1 MQMNKRRP
9 RSDDVLFISA
19 LVVLLLGVALLLYTT
34 GTFDGA
40 LRAWPFLVMAA
51 GGVLL
56 YMALVR
62 GFSFSFLFV
71 GIAFLLEGAFILVSI
86 ILGWKLVKAWPLA
99 MAIVGLSGL
108 ISGLVSKKR
117 LKIAFAVPS
126 FSFVFLG
133 LSFSVFSLGWAKVGF
148 KSFIVVWW
156 PSLLIVGGVA
166 LFVAYGISHRGSTGR
181 AEAAKRDAKKGGG
194 KASGRTGRDRGPTS
208 GT

>member
-1 MQMNKRRP
+1 MNKRRP

-34 GTFDGA
+34 GTFEGA

-56 YMALVR
+56 YLALVR
-62 GFSFSFLFV
+62 GPSFSFLFV
-71 GIAFLLEGAFILVSI
+71 GVVFVLEGAFTLVSAI
-86 ILGWKLVKAWPLA
+86 VGWKLIKAWPLG

-108 ISGLVSKKR
+108 ISGLASKKK
-117 LKIAFAVPS
+117 LKVAFAVPS

-133 LSFSVFSLGWAKVGF
+133 LAFAVFSFGWAKVGF
-148 KSFIVVWW
+148 KYFIVVWW
-156 PSLLIVGGVA
+156 PSLLIVGGIA
-166 LFVAYGISHRGSTGR
+166 LFVAYGLSHRASFER
-181 AEAAKRDAKKGGG
+181 AEAAKGGAKRGGG

>member
-1 MQMNKRRP
+1 MNKRRP

-34 GTFDGA
+34 GTFEGA
-40 LRAWPFLVMAA
+40 LRAWPILVMAV

-56 YMALVR
+56 YMSLVR
-62 GFSFSFLFV
+62 GSSFSFLFV
-71 GIAFLLEGAFILVSI
+71 GIAFVLEGALILVAVI
-86 ILGWKLVKAWPLA
+86 AGWNLVKAWPLG

-108 ISGLVSKKR
+108 ISGLISKKR
-117 LKIAFAVPS
+117 LKVAFAVPS

-133 LSFSVFSLGWAKVGF
+133 LAFALFSFGWARIGF

-156 PSLLIVGGVA
+156 PTLLIVGGIA
-166 LFVAYGISHRGSTGR
+166 LFVAYGLSHRGSHAR
-181 AEAAKRDAKKGGG
+181 AEAAKASAKKGGG

>member
-1 MQMNKRRP
+1 MNKRRP

-40 LRAWPFLVMAA
+40 IRAWPFLVMAA

-56 YMALVR
+56 YLALVR
-62 GFSFSFLFV
+62 GSSFSLLFA
-71 GIAFLLEGAFILVSI
+71 GTAFLLEGAFILVCV
-86 ILGWKLVKAWPLA
+86 ILDWKLVKAWPLGMA
-99 MAIVGLSGL
+99 MVGLSGL
-108 ISGLVSKKR
+108 ISGLASKRR
-117 LKIAFAVPS
+117 LKVAFAVPS

-133 LSFSVFSLGWAKVGF
+133 LAFSVFSFGWAKIGF

-156 PSLLIVGGVA
+156 PTLLILGGIA
-166 LFVAYGISHRGSTGR
+166 LFVAYGLSRRGTSRRG
-181 AEAAKRDAKKGGG
+181 EGAKGSAKKGGS
-194 KASGRTGRDRGPTS
+194 KAPGRAGRDRGPTS

>member
-1 MQMNKRRP
+1 MNKRRP

-34 GTFDGA
+34 GTFEGA
-40 LRAWPFLVMAA
+40 LRAWPFLVMAV
-51 GGVLL
+51 GGALL

-62 GFSFSFLFV
+62 GSSFSFLFV
-71 GIAFLLEGAFILVSI
+71 GTAFVLEGALILASI
-86 ILGWKLVKAWPLA
+86 ILGWNLVRAWPLG

-108 ISGLVSKKR
+108 ISGLISKKR
-117 LKIAFAVPS
+117 LKVAFAVPS

-133 LSFSVFSLGWAKVGF
+133 LAFALFSFGWARVGF

-156 PSLLIVGGVA
+156 PTLLIAGGIA
-166 LFVAYGISHRGSTGR
+166 LFVAYGLSHRGSPSG
-181 AEAAKRDAKKGGG
+181 AEAAKASAKKGGG

>member
-1 MQMNKRRP
+1 MNKRRP

-34 GTFDGA
+34 GTVDGA
-40 LRAWPFLVMAA
+40 LRAWPFLVMAV

-62 GFSFSFLFV
+62 GSSFYFLFA
-71 GIAFLLEGAFILVSI
+71 GIAFLLEGAFILVSTI
-86 ILGWKLVKAWPLA
+86 IGWKLVKAWPLG

-108 ISGLVSKKR
+108 ISGLASKKR
-117 LKIAFAVPS
+117 LKTAFAVPS

-133 LSFSVFSLGWAKVGF
+133 LAFAVFSFGWAKVGF

-156 PSLLIVGGVA
+156 PTLLIVGGIA
-166 LFVAYGISHRGSTGR
+166 LFVAYGLSHRGSSGR
-181 AEAAKRDAKKGGG
+181 LEAAKGASKKGGG
-194 KASGRTGRDRGPTS
+194 KAPGRTGRDRGPTS